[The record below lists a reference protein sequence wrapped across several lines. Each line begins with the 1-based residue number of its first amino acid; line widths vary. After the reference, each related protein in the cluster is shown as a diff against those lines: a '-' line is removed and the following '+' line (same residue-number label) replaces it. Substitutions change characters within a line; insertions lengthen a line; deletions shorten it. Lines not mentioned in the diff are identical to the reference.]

1 MVAHA
6 YTFDNNGG
14 HEINL
19 DAPKVCKSSMS
30 TSRMHEGSN
39 QCWRSLTITSDHQ
52 LRSKTGEINKLLT
65 HAFTIDIVPL
75 VLEESCFAGHIFEY
89 KRKIRQKAQLKKRK
103 VDFCAKGSREGPL
116 N

>member
-1 MVAHA
+1 
-6 YTFDNNGG
+6 
-14 HEINL
+14 
-19 DAPKVCKSSMS
+19 
-30 TSRMHEGSN
+30 MHEGSN

-89 KRKIRQKAQLKKRK
+89 KWKTGQKAQLGKCKANLAQRNQ
-103 VDFCAKGSREGPL
+103 AKAHPTAKSRPSTDMGAMQA
-116 N
+116 